1 MLNTYRATGQ
11 TEESGLSIRIAIVI
25 GVLFLVSCAPTPEA
39 PKERSESVPNVGAKE
54 LAPTER
60 VPMEWIPSL
69 EQVQED
75 VEEGIAAQ
83 PNQSQQA
90 LNRASQNIADLA
102 DARLFIVY
110 VLLMQ
115 KLDEKSRAE
124 LLTEQKMWLAQRAAS
139 AQATVVSKGG
149 SLEPLEYATAFGD
162 ITKKR
167 LTELEARL
175 TQQSTPAGNPSG
187 KGGK

>member
-1 MLNTYRATGQ
+1 MQNTYRAKDKTVGYIFRFRL
-11 TEESGLSIRIAIVI
+11 GIVI
-25 GVLFLVSCAPTPEA
+25 GVLLLASCAPKPEA
-39 PKERSESVPNVGAKE
+39 QQEHTE
-54 LAPTER
+54 LTPTILVPTE
-60 VPMEWIPSL
+60 WTPSL
-69 EQVQED
+69 EQVLAD
-75 VEEGIAAQ
+75 VEESIAAQ

-90 LNRASQNIADLA
+90 MNRASQNIADLA

-187 KGGK
+187 REGQ